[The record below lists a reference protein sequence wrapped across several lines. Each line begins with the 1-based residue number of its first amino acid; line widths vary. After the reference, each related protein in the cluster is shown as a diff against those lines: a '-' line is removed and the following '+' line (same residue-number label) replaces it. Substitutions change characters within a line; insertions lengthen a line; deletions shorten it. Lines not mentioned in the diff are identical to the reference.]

1 MFQFKQL
8 TIRHKLIAT
17 IMVVSIISLMI
28 AAVAYFAWQWHSV
41 RNDMIMDLKAQ
52 AQIIAENSNAALS
65 FEDTKDAEE
74 VLSALKPV
82 ESIIS
87 AVIID
92 KDGQIF
98 AMFEKNGHEGESKKW
113 ETDKCFVRITEEFK
127 NSKKGHHF
135 FEKRSLGVCLP
146 VVLDEEVIG
155 CVGILSDLTPMYA
168 MLKRHIMII
177 VAVIIAASLVAYF
190 AIKQADDEVGDL
202 IETFNG
208 MLGQIQTRNVQ
219 LMDSKGNLEKRVKRR
234 TVEL

>member
-1 MFQFKQL
+1 MFRFKQL

-87 AVIID
+87 AVVVD
-92 KDGQIF
+92 KNGQIF
-98 AMFEKNGHEGESKKW
+98 AVFEKNGHEGESKKW
-113 ETDKCFVRITEEFK
+113 ETDKCFTRITEEFK
-127 NSKKGHHF
+127 NSKQGHHF
-135 FEKRSLGVCLP
+135 FEKGSLGVCLP

-190 AIKQADDEVGDL
+190 ISSRIQRHLYLL
-202 IETFNG
+202 IQKNP
-208 MLGQIQTRNVQ
+208 
-219 LMDSKGNLEKRVKRR
+219 
-234 TVEL
+234 